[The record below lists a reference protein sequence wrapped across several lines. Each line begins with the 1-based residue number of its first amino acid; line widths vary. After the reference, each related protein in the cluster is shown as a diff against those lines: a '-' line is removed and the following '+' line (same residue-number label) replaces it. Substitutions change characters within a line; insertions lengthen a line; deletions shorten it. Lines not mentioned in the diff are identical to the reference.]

1 MGLTPVEK
9 VVTVWL
15 AITSSKKESGCVC
28 FLPKTHLK
36 KQMEHTQTEEKNN
49 MLSLGQTVTD
59 SEYVKK
65 YLPDLV
71 HAELDPGQASIHS
84 SYLIHASGPN
94 ETDKPR
100 IGLAIRYISG
110 DVRKQNG
117 YELKD
122 RVTLVNGVSFS
133 DAFDLEKA
141 PEADFS
147 NDALNEHSLSMERE
161 KENYF
166 QNQSQVGYKT
176 QRVLNAK

>member
-1 MGLTPVEK
+1 M
-9 VVTVWL
+9 TVWL

-59 SEYVKK
+59 SEYVKR

-71 HAELDPGQASIHS
+71 YAELDPGQASFHS

-100 IGLAIRYISG
+100 IGFAIRYISG
-110 DVRKQNG
+110 DVRKENE

-122 RVTLVNGVSFS
+122 RVTLVNGVSFF

-141 PEADFS
+141 PEEDFS
-147 NDALNEHSLSMERE
+147 TDALNEHFVSMKRE
-161 KENYF
+161 KQNYF
-166 QNQSQVGYKT
+166 QNQSQVAYKT
-176 QRVLNAK
+176 QQVLTL